1 MSDEPSLASF
11 ESALDDLK
19 RIVEEMEGGNLSL
32 EASLAAFERGI
43 QLTRQ
48 CQTALGQAQLRVQ
61 MLTSEGLV
69 DLPGGDRPGARG
81 SAGTVPADNDMAD
94 DDMAGDEDTP

>member
-19 RIVEEMEGGNLSL
+19 RIVEEMESGNLSL

-48 CQTALGQAQLRVQ
+48 CQSALGQAQLRVQ
-61 MLTSEGLV
+61 VLTSEGLV
-69 DLPGGDRPGARG
+69 DLPGQRDTGRRAL
-81 SAGTVPADNDMAD
+81 GTPQAVD
-94 DDMAGDEDTP
+94 DDEDPDEDDDAP

>member
-19 RIVEEMEGGNLSL
+19 RIVEEMEGGSLSL

-61 MLTSEGLV
+61 MLTSDGLV
-69 DLPGGDRPGARG
+69 DVPGARG
-81 SAGTVPADNDMAD
+81 AAGAALD
-94 DDMAGDEDTP
+94 DDDDTAGDEDSP

>member
-11 ESALDDLK
+11 ETALDDLK
-19 RIVEEMEGGNLSL
+19 RIVEEMESGNLSL

-48 CQTALGQAQLRVQ
+48 CQSALGQAQLRVQ

-69 DLPGGDRPGARG
+69 DVPMGA
-81 SAGTVPADNDMAD
+81 SSTQELDDDDDDAD
-94 DDMAGDEDTP
+94 DDDAP

>member
-19 RIVEEMEGGNLSL
+19 RIVEEMEGGSLSL

-61 MLTSEGLV
+61 MLTSDGLV
-69 DLPGGDRPGARG
+69 DVPGAAGARG
-81 SAGTVPADNDMAD
+81 AAGASLDDD
-94 DDMAGDEDTP
+94 DDMAGDEDSP